1 MIKKADIILL
11 ILIIACGLI
20 ISFGPLKKAQG
31 GTEVRI
37 SVDGEL
43 YGIYDLYE
51 DQTIDINH
59 NGHSNVIIIE
69 DGKVRMGSSTC
80 HNQICVKKGT
90 ITLSGDSIVCLPN
103 KVTVEITGKGGD
115 VDVISG

>member
-1 MIKKADIILL
+1 MIKKADVILF
-11 ILIIACGLI
+11 ILIIVLGLI
-20 ISFGPLKKAQG
+20 ISFGPLHKAAG

-37 SVDGEL
+37 SCDGKL
-43 YGIYDLYE
+43 YGIYDLNV
-51 DQTIDINH
+51 DQTIEVTE
-59 NGHSNVIIIE
+59 NGHTNVISIE
-69 DGKVRMGSSTC
+69 GGKVWMESATC
-80 HNQICVKKGT
+80 HNQICVKKGA